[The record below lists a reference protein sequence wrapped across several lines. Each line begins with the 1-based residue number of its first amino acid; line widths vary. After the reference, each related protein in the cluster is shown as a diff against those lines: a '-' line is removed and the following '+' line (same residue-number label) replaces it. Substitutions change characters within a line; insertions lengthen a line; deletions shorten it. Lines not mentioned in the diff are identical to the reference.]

1 MKKLLIMIFAI
12 FIFICPVFADT
23 YGIEELLSSMGIM
36 ENLDNTTVTR
46 EELAKI
52 LINASEYS
60 SLAVPGRISPY
71 EDVSFTS
78 VYAPYIKLVGDNNI
92 MTAYSDGEF
101 KPKKVVSYEEAIT
114 TILKLLGYTNSDFIA
129 GYPASQIKISK
140 DIGLTDGINQE
151 VGTSITRENLGKLIY
166 NALNC
171 NTKSG
176 KVYASALG
184 YSTTNGNI
192 TLSDVMSS
200 NVEGPITYTLN
211 NLPSSDAKV
220 YINGVAKTIENLNK
234 YDVIYYSDKSNT
246 IWAYREKVTGMVE
259 SISPN
264 KETPTSVK
272 ISGQNYNLSTLEA
285 QKAFSINGIEVGN
298 MATLLLDRNSNVS
311 DAYLTEN
318 LYQSQVGVIISA
330 GKKEIMASTGKETYS
345 YYATILLASG
355 EKIDIITSSNYSSKI
370 GYAAKVTYTNGT
382 AKIFSTRKTTEI
394 YGKFDVA
401 NNKLGKNK
409 ISANISIVEFDEY
422 GNTQLVYKNRLD
434 GVYIDKG
441 SVSLVTLNENNEI
454 EAIVLKDVTGDMATY
469 GVLTSQTESKEDMQK
484 EKSTTYKVFTGKDI
498 ESYTTSDYSVKL
510 DKGPIVI
517 EKEGNS
523 ITKIKSL
530 EKVGGQIVDINGVT
544 LENSKE
550 ETYKISENV
559 LIYSVKDG
567 TYMKMTLEDALSG
580 EYTISAYYDK
590 PEKEGGRIRVI
601 HLN

>member
-1 MKKLLIMIFAI
+1 MKKILITILTICILVYPAFAN
-12 FIFICPVFADT
+12 T
-23 YGIEELLSSMGIM
+23 EELLSSMGIM
-36 ENLDNTTVTR
+36 DNLDSTTVTR

-60 SLAVPGRISPY
+60 SLAVAGRISPY
-71 EDVSFTS
+71 EDVSFNNE
-78 VYAPYIKLVGDNNI
+78 YAPYIKLVGDNGI

-101 KPKKVVSYEEAIT
+101 KPKKVVAYEEAIT
-114 TILKLLGYTNSDFIA
+114 TILKLLDYTNSDFKA
-129 GYPASQIKISK
+129 GYPASQIKIAK
-140 DIGLTDGINQE
+140 DIGLTDGITQTI
-151 VGTSITRENLGKLIY
+151 GTTITRENLGKLIY
-166 NALNC
+166 NALSC

-176 KVYASALG
+176 KVYASYLG

-192 TLSDVMSS
+192 TLSDVMSN
-200 NVEGPITYTLN
+200 NVEGPITYTLT
-211 NLPSSDAKV
+211 NLPSTDAKV
-220 YINGVAKTIENLNK
+220 YINGVAEAIENLNK

-259 SISPN
+259 AISPN

-298 MATLLLDRNSNVS
+298 MATLLLDRNSNIS

-318 LYQSQVGVIISA
+318 LYQSQIGVIISA
-330 GKKEIMASTGKETYS
+330 GKKEMISSNGKETYS

-370 GYAAKVTYTNGT
+370 GYASKVTYTNGT
-382 AKIFSTRKTTEI
+382 AKILSTRKTADI
-394 YGKFDVA
+394 YGIFDA
-401 NNKLGKNK
+401 KNNRLGKNK
-409 ISANISIVEFDEY
+409 IFSDVSIIEFDEY

-441 SVSLVTLNENNEI
+441 SVSLVTLNENDEI
-454 EAIVLKDVTGDMATY
+454 DSIVLKGVTGDMLTY
-469 GVLTSQTESKEDMQK
+469 GVLISQSESQNNQKEDT
-484 EKSTTYKVFTGKDI
+484 TTYNYFTGKDI
-498 ESYTTSDYSVKL
+498 ETCTTSNYSVKI
-510 DKGPIVI
+510 DRGPIAI
-517 EKEGNS
+517 SKEGNS

-530 EKVGGQIVDINGVT
+530 TKVSGQIVDINGVI
-544 LENSKE
+544 LENSKQ

-559 LIYSVKDG
+559 LIYSVKGG
-567 TYMKMTLEDALSG
+567 TYTKMTLEDVLSG

-590 PEKEGGRIRVI
+590 TEKEGGRIRVI

>member
-1 MKKLLIMIFAI
+1 MKKILIIMLIVC
-12 FIFICPVFADT
+12 IFICPVLADT

-36 ENLDNTTVTR
+36 GNLDNTTVTR

-78 VYAPYIKLVGDNNI
+78 VYAPYIKLVGENSI

-101 KPKKVVSYEEAIT
+101 KPTKIVSYEEAIT
-114 TILKLLGYTNSDFIA
+114 TILKLLGYTNNDFVA

-140 DIGLTDGINQE
+140 DIGLTNGISQE
-151 VGTSITRENLGKLIY
+151 VGTFVTRENLGKLIY

-176 KVYASALG
+176 KTYASTLG
-184 YSTTNGNI
+184 YSTTNGNV
-192 TLSDVMSS
+192 TLSDVMTN
-200 NVEGPITYTLN
+200 NVEGPITYTLD
-211 NLPSSDAKV
+211 NLPSIDAKV
-220 YINGVAKTIENLNK
+220 YINGVEESIDHLNK

-259 SISPN
+259 VISPN
-264 KETPTSVK
+264 KETPTAVK
-272 ISGQNYNLSTLEA
+272 ISGQNYNLITLDA

-311 DAYLTEN
+311 DAYLTEK
-318 LYQSQVGVIISA
+318 LYQSQVGVIIAA
-330 GKKEIMASTGKETYS
+330 GKKEIMSSTGKETYS
-345 YYATILLASG
+345 YYASVLLASG
-355 EKIDIITSSNYSSKI
+355 EKIDLLTPNNYSSKI
-370 GYAAKVTYTNGT
+370 GYAAKITYTNGA

-394 YGKFDVA
+394 YGKFDLT

-409 ISANISIVEFDEY
+409 ISSNISIVEFDEY
-422 GNTQLVYKNRLD
+422 GNTQLIYKNRLD

-454 EAIVLKDVTGDMATY
+454 ESIVLKDVTGDLATY
-469 GVLTSQTESKEDMQK
+469 GVLTSQSESKENMQK
-484 EKSTTYKVFTGKDI
+484 EKSTTYKFFTGKDI
-498 ESYTTSDYSVKL
+498 ESYTTSDYSVKI
-510 DKGPIVI
+510 DKGPILI
-517 EKEGNS
+517 DKEGNS
-523 ITKIKSL
+523 ITKIKAL
-530 EKVGGQIVDINGVT
+530 TKVSGQIEGINGVT
-544 LENSKE
+544 LENSKG

-559 LIYSVKDG
+559 LIYAVKDG
-567 TYMKMTLEDALSG
+567 EYIKMTLDDALSG
-580 EYTISAYYDK
+580 EYNISAYYDK

-601 HLN
+601 QLN